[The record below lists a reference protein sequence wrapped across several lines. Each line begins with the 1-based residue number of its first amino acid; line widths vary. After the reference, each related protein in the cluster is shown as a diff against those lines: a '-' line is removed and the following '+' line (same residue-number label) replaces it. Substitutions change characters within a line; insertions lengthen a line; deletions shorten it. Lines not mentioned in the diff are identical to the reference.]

1 MAAAVYKLKD
11 KVLGAKEPPLDT
23 MPIED
28 PETGTLITNPEE
40 IKKATLDY
48 CLGKLKDRE
57 PKPEYKQSYENK
69 LCLHEARMIEKID
82 NDAEELSHHQFN
94 DALNTVAKKHKDKY
108 NFILKAGNSL
118 IDALFRLFQ
127 LVWRKEDIPDIWQ
140 NSLLLEKMK
149 KPNKTSLDNIRF
161 LHLKPEV
168 PKLFSQMIFS
178 SIKDKL
184 FASMSKYQIAT
195 KPGHRSSE
203 HLFVVFSLMYL

>member
-11 KVLGAKEPPLDT
+11 KDIGAKEPPVDT

-28 PETGTLITNPEE
+28 PETGALITDPEE
-40 IKKATLDY
+40 IKKVTLDY
-48 CLGKLKDRE
+48 CLDKLKDRE

-69 LCLHEARMIEKID
+69 LRLHEARMNEQID
-82 NDAEELSHHQFN
+82 NDEEELSHHQFN

-108 NFILKAGNSL
+108 SFILKAGNSL

-127 LVWRKEDIPDIWQ
+127 LVWRKEDIPDIWR

-161 LHLKPEV
+161 LHLKPEGL
-168 PKLFSQMIFS
+168 KLF
-178 SIKDKL
+178 
-184 FASMSKYQIAT
+184 
-195 KPGHRSSE
+195 
-203 HLFVVFSLMYL
+203 